1 MDSRSKKTTCVVFFA
16 PSGLCIKK
24 DMCVLIT
31 QSCPTLCDPLNCSL
45 PGSSVLGILQA
56 RVLEWVAIFFSR
68 GSSRPW
74 ISYTAGRFF
83 TTESPGKPWNPI
95 LETWDSVRQPGLMNN
110 YGLRNPHWYC
120 QNFAVLQPK
129 PLPTSLLSY
138 LLSFSLTQGTDLHH
152 SLTSLFAPSDCH
164 LIILHRCFLQ

>member
-1 MDSRSKKTTCVVFFA
+1 MQTRVPYAKSLPLQSGFLKKFMDSRSKKTTCVVFFA

-56 RVLEWVAIFFSR
+56 RILEWVAIFFSR
-68 GSSRPW
+68 GSSQPW

-83 TTESPGKPWNPI
+83 TTESPGKPWKDIGETQSLI
-95 LETWDSVRQPGLMNN
+95 LSP
-110 YGLRNPHWYC
+110 
-120 QNFAVLQPK
+120 VLQGGPSM
-129 PLPTSLLSY
+129 PTPRGLWSLPHFPRECGFY
-138 LLSFSLTQGTDLHH
+138 LGKNAAIFS
-152 SLTSLFAPSDCH
+152 
-164 LIILHRCFLQ
+164 

>member
-1 MDSRSKKTTCVVFFA
+1 MPYAKSLPLQSGFLKKFMDSRSKKTTCVVFFA

-83 TTESPGKPWNPI
+83 TTESPGKPWKDIGETQSLI
-95 LETWDSVRQPGLMNN
+95 LSP
-110 YGLRNPHWYC
+110 
-120 QNFAVLQPK
+120 VLQGGPSM
-129 PLPTSLLSY
+129 PTPRDLWSLPHFPRECGFY
-138 LLSFSLTQGTDLHH
+138 LGKNAAIFS
-152 SLTSLFAPSDCH
+152 
-164 LIILHRCFLQ
+164 